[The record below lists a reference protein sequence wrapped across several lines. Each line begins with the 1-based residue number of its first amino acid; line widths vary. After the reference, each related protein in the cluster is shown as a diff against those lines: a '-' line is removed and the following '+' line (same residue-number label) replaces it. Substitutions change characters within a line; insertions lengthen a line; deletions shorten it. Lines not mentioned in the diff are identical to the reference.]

1 LHPRHTIDSPLVFGL
16 LTAGCRPS
24 ASGRAPGQAPGRH
37 YHRLEEEK
45 VELEMREGG
54 GGNGRWERD
63 KDGVGGGGDK
73 RQVVRKKKRVWWVD
87 EN

>member
-54 GGNGRWERD
+54 GNGRWERD